1 MTVAPLQLDFR
12 RAVPSRWR
20 WLGWGLLLAAVAA
33 VVAVADRHTVIEQ
46 RHAAVQ
52 ARHQALSL
60 AVRAAEPRRGAGPA
74 AADAQVVADLR
85 RANLIIDQLTIPWE
99 TLFSAVEAADM
110 RGLGLL
116 SLAPTAR
123 DRSLRVSGEARNLAD
138 LLAYVDRVA
147 AQPALSQVHLLGH
160 NSVQREGA
168 AVVSFTLAATW
179 AAAP

>member
-1 MTVAPLQLDFR
+1 MSVAPLQLDFR
-12 RAVPSRWR
+12 QAAPSRWR
-20 WLGWGLLLAAVAA
+20 WLGWGLLLAAVATGA
-33 VVAVADRHTVIEQ
+33 AVADRHARIEQ

-52 ARHQALSL
+52 ARHDALSQAL
-60 AVRAAEPRRGAGPA
+60 RATALRRTGAAP
-74 AADAQVVADLR
+74 DAQLLADLR

-99 TLFSAVEAADM
+99 TLFAAVEAADV

-138 LLAYVDRVA
+138 LLSYVDRAA

-160 NSVQREGA
+160 NAVQREGA
-168 AVVSFTLAATW
+168 SVVSFTLAATW
-179 AAAP
+179 AAQP